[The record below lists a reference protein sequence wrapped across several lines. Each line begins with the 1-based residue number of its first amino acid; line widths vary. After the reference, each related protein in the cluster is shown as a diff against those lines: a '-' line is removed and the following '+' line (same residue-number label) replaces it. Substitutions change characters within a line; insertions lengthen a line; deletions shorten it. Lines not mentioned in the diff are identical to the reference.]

1 MLAGALLLAAAA
13 SCPEAVTPLLERG
26 DARYAARAE
35 GAEGGT
41 AATASI
47 DAAIAAYREA
57 FATCPQP
64 AVRFRVLR
72 ALFFRG
78 AFSGAA
84 EREKR
89 AFFDEAKALAESG
102 VAELEKGAGK
112 EKRLARLRETPD
124 AVALYFWSA
133 VVWGEWA
140 QVRGTLPAVFD
151 GAAGKIRDLAATVV
165 ALDPEFESRGGD
177 RVLGRLHDRCPK
189 VPLVTGW
196 VSRDKALV
204 HLRRS
209 LEADPANT
217 VTQLFLAEALLERGP
232 GERKEARGLLE
243 RCAAAAPRERY
254 LVEDAHY
261 IAEARRILAGLAG
274 PPGARPGP

>member
-1 MLAGALLLAAAA
+1 MLAGAVLLAAAA
-13 SCPEAVTPLLERG
+13 CLEAVAPLVEGG

-35 GAEGGT
+35 GAAGGT

-47 DAAIAAYREA
+47 DAALDAYREA

-64 AVRFRVLR
+64 AVRFRLLR

-78 AFSGAA
+78 AFCGAA

-89 AFFDEAKALAESG
+89 ALFDDAKALAESG
-102 VAELEKGAGK
+102 IADLERGAGK
-112 EKRLARLRETPD
+112 EKRFERLRETPE

-177 RVLGRLHDRCPK
+177 RILGRLHDRCPK

-217 VTQLFLAEALLERGP
+217 VTQLFLAEALLERSP
-232 GERKEARGLLE
+232 PERKEARDLLE

-261 IAEARRILAGLAG
+261 IAEARRIRARLDGAVR
-274 PPGARPGP
+274 ARPRP